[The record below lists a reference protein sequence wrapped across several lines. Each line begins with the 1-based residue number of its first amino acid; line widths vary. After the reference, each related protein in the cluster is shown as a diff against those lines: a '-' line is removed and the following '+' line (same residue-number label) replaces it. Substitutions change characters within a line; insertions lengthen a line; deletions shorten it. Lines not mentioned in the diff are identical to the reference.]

1 MAPRVAL
8 DALDSRHIDSSLMD
22 VTGEFR
28 IPVRRKRV
36 WDALNDPQVLETCIP
51 GCESMERISATE
63 FTAAMKSKIGPV
75 KARFSTRIELS
86 NLNPPESYTISG
98 QGQGGVA
105 GFAKGSA
112 DVLLAEKD
120 GETILQYVARVQ
132 VGGKLAQ
139 VGSRLLSG
147 AAQKLADEF
156 FDKLREYFEA

>member
-1 MAPRVAL
+1 
-8 DALDSRHIDSSLMD
+8 MD

-36 WDALNDPQVLETCIP
+36 WQALNDPQVLQACIP
-51 GCESMERISATE
+51 GCESLERVSATE
-63 FTAAMKSKIGPV
+63 FTATMKSKIGPV
-75 KARFSTRIELS
+75 KARFTTKIELS

-112 DVLLAEKD
+112 DVLLAEED
-120 GETILQYVARVQ
+120 SETILQYVARVQ

-156 FDKLREYFEA
+156 FDKLREHFGA

>member
-1 MAPRVAL
+1 
-8 DALDSRHIDSSLMD
+8 MD